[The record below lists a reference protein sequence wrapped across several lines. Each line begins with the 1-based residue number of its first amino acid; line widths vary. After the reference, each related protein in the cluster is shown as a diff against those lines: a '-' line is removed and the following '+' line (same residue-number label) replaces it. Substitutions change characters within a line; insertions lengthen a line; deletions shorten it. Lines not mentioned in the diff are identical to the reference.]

1 MDGIP
6 TCYYEAG
13 DPAAPALLLI
23 HGGDFDFREV
33 ASATEWLVNFD
44 RLSRRFHVI
53 AFDKLGCG
61 QTGNPSRDEDFT
73 MAGVVAHARRF
84 IELRGIRN
92 ATLWGHSRG
101 ALAAL
106 RLAIDAPELCASLV
120 MTNSNSAAPEDPSI
134 PRGFYTRFYPTEDAI
149 STPEVLRQLF
159 EALAFDPASVPVA
172 GVVRSKAAELKTPHP
187 DRPNTSAA
195 IRTMLER
202 KRRFFD
208 PQFLEYKYE
217 TLESVRTGRLH
228 ARTLVL
234 WGFND
239 PSVPARVG
247 FELYQRIALYVPGTE
262 FHIVNHAGHYPHME
276 QPDAVE
282 RAVSAFALATNPDCP
297 S

>member
-1 MDGIP
+1 
-6 TCYYEAG
+6 
-13 DPAAPALLLI
+13 
-23 HGGDFDFREV
+23 
-33 ASATEWLVNFD
+33 VNFD
-44 RLSRRFHVI
+44 RLARRFHVI

-61 QTGNPSRDEDFT
+61 QTGNPSRDEEFT

-84 IELRGIRN
+84 MELLGVRN

-106 RLAIDAPELCASLV
+106 RLAIEAPELCGSLV
-120 MTNSNSAAPEDPSI
+120 MTNSNSAAPEDPSV
-134 PRGFYTRFYPTEDAI
+134 PRGFYTRFYPAEDAAA
-149 STPEVLRQLF
+149 TPESLCGLF
-159 EALAFDPASVPVA
+159 RALAFDPASVPLA
-172 GVVRSKAAELKTPHP
+172 RVVHSKQAELLVPHP
-187 DRPNTSAA
+187 DRPNTSEA
-195 IRTMLER
+195 IRRMLER

-208 PQFLEYKYE
+208 ASFLEYKYE
-217 TLESVRTGRLH
+217 TLEKVRIGGLR

-262 FHIVNHAGHYPHME
+262 FHVVNRAGHYPHME
-276 QPDAVE
+276 QADAVE
-282 RAVSAFALATNPDCP
+282 RALAAFTLA